1 MLPTELLRPRSGDW
15 CSEVRGQRALML
27 HCVSSVKASSLVSF
41 FSLKELYSRQAPGA
55 SALILLYALGF
66 WKVLFRGG

>member
-41 FSLKELYSRQAPGA
+41 FPLNSTVDRHQAPV
-55 SALILLYALGF
+55 LLF
-66 WKVLFRGG
+66 CCMH